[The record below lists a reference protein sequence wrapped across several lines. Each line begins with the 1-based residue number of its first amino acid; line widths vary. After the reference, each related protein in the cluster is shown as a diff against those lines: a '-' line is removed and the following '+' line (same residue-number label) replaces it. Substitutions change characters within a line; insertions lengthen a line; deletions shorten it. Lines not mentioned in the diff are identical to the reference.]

1 MSEQALSLG
10 LFAAVMTFS
19 PGPNNVLLAWSG
31 SQVGLRRSIPLW
43 LGIVAGVIVLLTVSA
58 LGPGSMLKAE
68 PALQRTMLAGGS
80 LYLLWLG
87 WKVAHSGPP
96 TMNAAGS
103 DRHLGFTAG
112 LVNTLLN
119 PKGWAMALG
128 ATAGYATLA
137 PTAPHLALTLSLVF
151 AAMAVPNWLLWCGG
165 GQALARSVTSERGW
179 RIANTI
185 LGALVAA
192 SIVPLWLE

>member
-43 LGIVAGVIVLLTVSA
+43 LGIVVGIVVLLTVSA
-58 LGPGSMLKAE
+58 LGPGTVLKSE
-68 PALQRTMLAGGS
+68 PLLQRAMLGAGS
-80 LYLLWLG
+80 LYLAWLG
-87 WKVAHSGPP
+87 WKVARSGPP
-96 TMNAAGS
+96 TMNSAGH
-103 DRHLGFTAG
+103 DRQLEFIAG

-137 PTAPHLALTLSLVF
+137 PTAPHLALVLSLVF

-179 RIANTI
+179 RLANGI
-185 LGALVAA
+185 LGSLVVA